1 MTQERRLTNQ
11 IKAKQIELLNLSIN
25 SNISDPEDL
34 EEEIMRVAEKKYE
47 LEEEIKSL
55 IQESL
60 LYTSDLE
67 EFQTI

>member
-1 MTQERRLTNQ
+1 MTQERRLTNL

-34 EEEIMRVAEKKYE
+34 EEEIQRVAEKKYE

-60 LYTSDLE
+60 LYSADLE